1 MEKIRVGAMNSMFL
15 PMLEKINSELF
26 DQHGITSLIGT
37 GIGDNASLLGRT
49 FEALKPL
56 SEFMGDIGLTIAT

>member
-1 MEKIRVGAMNSMFL
+1 MEQIRVGAMNSMFL
-15 PMLEKINSELF
+15 PMLKKINSELF
-26 DQHGITSLIGT
+26 SQYGITSLIGA
-37 GIGDNASLLGRT
+37 GIGDHNSLLGRT